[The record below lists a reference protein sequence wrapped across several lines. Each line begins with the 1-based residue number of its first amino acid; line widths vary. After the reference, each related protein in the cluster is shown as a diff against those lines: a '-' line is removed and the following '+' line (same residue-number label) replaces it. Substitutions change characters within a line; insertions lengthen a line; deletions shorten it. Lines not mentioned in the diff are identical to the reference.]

1 MRDDAPAIV
10 RPMTASTPSGDR
22 PDPSHAAAALTL
34 DRATSA
40 DAAAYARVARETFLD
55 SYGHLS
61 DPAMMAVHL
70 HRNFS
75 EAIQR
80 QELLDPATTV
90 LVARE
95 PRGEWAGFVAMRTV
109 EAPACVRASRPLQLQ
124 RIYVVRGWQGRG
136 AGPLLLDATFAFA
149 AEHGHDAVWLQVWER
164 NARARRFYEKQGFAE
179 VGTHPYRFADEWED
193 DLVLQRAP

>member
-1 MRDDAPAIV
+1 MPFDALAIV
-10 RPMTASTPSGDR
+10 RPMTGD
-22 PDPSHAAAALTL
+22 ALTL
-34 DRATSA
+34 MQATPD
-40 DAAAYARVARETFLD
+40 DAAAYARVARDTFLD

-75 EAIQR
+75 ESIQR
-80 QELLDPATTV
+80 AELLDAATTV
-90 LVARE
+90 LVAQE
-95 PRGEWAGFVAMRTV
+95 VGGGWAGFVSLRTA
-109 EAPACVRASRPLQLQ
+109 ESPECVRARRPLQLQ

-136 AGPLLLDATFAFA
+136 AGPLLLGATFAFA
-149 AEHGHDAVWLQVWER
+149 REHGHDAVWLQVWER
-164 NARARRFYEKQGFAE
+164 NARARRFYAKQGFVE